1 VLNLS
6 FAGLALQP
14 AGKADMA
21 DRNEIIVGA
30 RGSLLSVAQTRTVIR
45 TLSRSHPGYCF
56 KLKKITTLGDRSK
69 VWQRSDTGIF
79 VKEIEDALLSG
90 DIDIAVHSV
99 KDLPSGIPDKLLLA
113 AVTKRE
119 DPRDVL
125 ITEKG
130 KDLFSLA
137 ANSLIGTSS
146 LRRQAQ
152 VLHIRPDV
160 RITELRGNL
169 DTRIRK
175 LKEGMYDAII
185 VAAAGLR
192 RLKIPRSTGYPIP
205 ETLMLPQTGQ
215 GALGIEI
222 RSDDMSARKL
232 VKVLDDP
239 IAHACI
245 DSERAFLAQSKAG
258 CRMPVASFAFIKAGR
273 MMLEGL
279 VISLDGKEMVR
290 LCADSPVSQGKA
302 MGKRLARQVLK
313 MGGAKIL
320 KEIRDA
326 AQ

>member
-1 VLNLS
+1 M
-6 FAGLALQP
+6 AGR
-14 AGKADMA
+14 KD
-21 DRNEIIVGA
+21 IIVGA
-30 RGSLLSVAQTRTVIR
+30 RGSLLSVAQTKSVINI
-45 TLSRSHPGYCF
+45 LKRSHPDFGF
-56 KLKKITTLGDRSK
+56 KLKKITTLGDRSS

-99 KDLPSGIPDKLLLA
+99 KDLPSKIPAKLALA

-125 ITEKG
+125 ITAKA

-175 LKEGMYDAII
+175 LKDGMYDAII

-192 RLKIPRSTGYPIP
+192 RLKIPRSAGYPIP

-222 RSDDMSARKL
+222 RRDDILAGKL
-232 VKVLDDP
+232 VRVLDDP

-245 DSERAFLAQSKAG
+245 DSERAFLAESKAG
-258 CRMPVASFAFIKAGR
+258 CRMPVASFATIKAGR
-273 MMLEGL
+273 MTLEGL
-279 VISLDGKEMVR
+279 VISLDGKQMIR
-290 LCADSPVSQGKA
+290 LCADFPVSQGAA

-326 AQ
+326 DA

>member
-1 VLNLS
+1 V
-6 FAGLALQP
+6 
-14 AGKADMA
+14 
-21 DRNEIIVGA
+21 DRKDVIVGA
-30 RGSLLSVAQTRTVIR
+30 RGSLLSVAQTKSVINI
-45 TLSRSHPGYCF
+45 LKKSHPDFGF
-56 KLKKITTLGDRSK
+56 KLKKITTLGDRSS

-99 KDLPSGIPDKLLLA
+99 KDLPSEIPAKLALA

-125 ITEKG
+125 ITAKG

-152 VLHIRPDV
+152 VLHIRPDL

-175 LKEGMYDAII
+175 LKDGMYDAII

-192 RLKIPRSTGYPIP
+192 RLKISRSTGYPIP
-205 ETLMLPQTGQ
+205 QTLMLPQTGQ

-222 RSDDMSARKL
+222 RRGDVLANKL
-232 VKVLDDP
+232 VRVLNDP

-245 DSERAFLAQSKAG
+245 DSERAFLAESKAG
-258 CRMPVASFAFIKAGR
+258 CRMPVASFAAIKAGR
-273 MMLEGL
+273 MILEGL
-279 VISLDGKEMVR
+279 VISLDGKEMIR
-290 LCADSPVSQGKA
+290 LRADFPVSQGNA
-302 MGKRLARQVLK
+302 MGKKLARQVLK

>member
-1 VLNLS
+1 L
-6 FAGLALQP
+6 P
-14 AGKADMA
+14 READIV
-21 DRNEIIVGA
+21 DRKEVIVGA
-30 RGSLLSVAQTRTVIR
+30 RGSLLSVAQTQAVIR
-45 TLSRSHPGYCF
+45 TLSGSHPGYCF
-56 KLKKITTLGDRSK
+56 KLKKITTLGDRSSA
-69 VWQRSDTGIF
+69 WQRSDTGIF

-99 KDLPSGIPDKLLLA
+99 KDLPSRIPAKLLLA

-125 ITEKG
+125 ITAKG

-152 VLHIRPDV
+152 VLHIRPDL
-160 RITELRGNL
+160 RIAELRGNL

-175 LKEGMYDAII
+175 LKDGMYDAII

-192 RLKIPRSTGYPIP
+192 RLKIPRSAGYPIP

-222 RSDDMSARKL
+222 RRGDLLANKL
-232 VKVLDDP
+232 VRVLDDP

-258 CRMPVASFAFIKAGR
+258 CRMPVASFATIKAGR
-273 MMLEGL
+273 IILEGL
-279 VISLDGKEMVR
+279 VVSLDGKQMIR
-290 LCADSPVSQGKA
+290 LRADSPVSKGAA
-302 MGKRLARQVLK
+302 MGKKLARKVLK

>member
-1 VLNLS
+1 V
-6 FAGLALQP
+6 
-14 AGKADMA
+14 
-21 DRNEIIVGA
+21 DRKDIVVGA
-30 RGSLLSVAQTRTVIR
+30 RGSLLSVAQTQTIINI
-45 TLSRSHPGYCF
+45 LERSHPGFGF
-56 KLKKITTLGDRSK
+56 KLKKIITLGDRSS

-99 KDLPSGIPDKLLLA
+99 KDLPSEIPAKLALA

-125 ITEKG
+125 ITAKG

-160 RITELRGNL
+160 RIAELRGNL

-175 LKEGMYDAII
+175 LKDGMYDAII

-192 RLKIPRSTGYPIP
+192 RLKIPRSAGYPIP
-205 ETLMLPQTGQ
+205 VTLMLPQTGQ

-222 RSDDMSARKL
+222 RRGDVLASKL
-232 VKVLDDP
+232 VRVLDDP

-245 DSERAFLAQSKAG
+245 DSERAFLRESKAG
-258 CRMPVASFAFIKAGR
+258 CRMPVAAFAAIKAGR
-273 MMLEGL
+273 MSLEGL
-279 VISLDGKEMVR
+279 VISLDGKQMIR
-290 LCADSPVSQGKA
+290 LCADSPVSQGPA
-302 MGKRLARQVLK
+302 MGKMLARQVLK

-326 AQ
+326 DA